1 VGRAVAAAGALVLLP
16 VMLIVVILGGASGS
30 QAATIGLPGLGSELR
45 PGSVPARYV
54 ALVQAAGA
62 MCEAAPA
69 PVIAAQID
77 VESGWNP
84 NAVSPS
90 GAEGIS
96 QFLPSTWPNWS
107 SPGQSPFD
115 PAAAIP
121 AQGRYDCAIANQ
133 LSGPQEHGQL
143 GSASLTELMLAGYNA
158 GPAAVVSAHGIPAFP
173 QTKQY
178 VAAIIAKAA
187 SYAASPPVSGGLGPA
202 MVHFALTQ
210 LGVPYAWDGGS
221 YTGPT
226 VGVCAPGP
234 AANDC
239 NIVGWD
245 CSGLVMAAAFYASS
259 GRIQLPHSAN
269 LQAHTGTTVTLT
281 PGDPISHLRIGD
293 LIAFT
298 NPGAP
303 AAHHI
308 GLYAGGG
315 QMVDAPESGG
325 VVRLDPLTSAYYQSQ
340 IWTVVRL

>member
-1 VGRAVAAAGALVLLP
+1 VGKVAAAVSAVVLLP
-16 VMLIVVILGGASGS
+16 MLLIVVILGGAPSS
-30 QAATIGLPGLGSELR
+30 QAATIGLPGLGTELR
-45 PGSVPARYV
+45 PGSVPAAYV
-54 ALVQAAGA
+54 ALVKAAGSL
-62 MCEAAPA
+62 CPAAPA
-69 PVIAAQID
+69 PIIAAQID
-77 VESGWNP
+77 TESGWNP

-96 QFLPSTWPNWS
+96 QFLPSTWPSWS
-107 SPGQSPFD
+107 EPGQSPFD

-121 AQGRYDCAIANQ
+121 AQGRYDCAIAGQ
-133 LSGPQEHGQL
+133 LNDPLQHGQL
-143 GSASLTELMLAGYNA
+143 GAASLTELMLAGYNA
-158 GPAAVVSAHGIPAFP
+158 GPAAVLAAHGIPAIP
-173 QTKQY
+173 ETQNY
-178 VAAIIAKAA
+178 VSAIIAKAA
-187 SYAASPPVSGGLGPA
+187 SYAASPPVTGGIGPA

-210 LGVPYAWDGGS
+210 IGVPYAWDGGS

-226 VGVCAPGP
+226 LGVCAPGP

-259 GRIQLPHSAN
+259 GQMKLAHSAD
-269 LQAHTGTTVTLT
+269 LQAQSGTRVTLT
-281 PGDPISHLRIGD
+281 PGDPISQLHVGD

-298 NPGAP
+298 NPGET

-315 QMVDAPESGG
+315 QLVDAPESGG
-325 VVRLDPLTSAYYQSQ
+325 TVRLDTLNSAYYQSQ